1 MWIGGFCIVG
11 ASAHAAIFM
20 IRDYDVT
27 FSDRYGLMLINK
39 LFFYQ
44 L

>member
-27 FSDRYGLMLINK
+27 FRVDNILYYY
-39 LFFYQ
+39 F
-44 L
+44 